1 MVLLMEYEYKTYIV
15 SRNHLMETFQL
26 GMWFIPDVPPPG
38 VVPPTPDEIKQMYF
52 EKIRLYL
59 PYDKA
64 KRLSM
69 LSPEAVTDGWES
81 VFPDDDVSMKGF
93 RIHSSRQQGPM
104 GWTTNFGPES
114 LEVLVRR
121 PKRL

>member
-59 PYDKA
+59 PYD
-64 KRLSM
+64 M